1 MPAPMAPM
9 LATTGPLPTGGNWA
23 FEAKWDGVRCL
34 AAFDSRLRLW
44 ARSGTE
50 ITLRYPEISDLVLP
64 PGTILDGEIVV
75 LDNGVPR
82 FELLASRMHND
93 RPPAALVGRLPVTFM
108 VFDAPRLAGEDLCPV
123 PYAGRR
129 DRLDAL
135 ALEHP
140 HVLVPPTFDDGAA
153 TFAASGE
160 LGLEGV
166 IAKRL
171 SSGYQPGVRSADW
184 VKHKHEY
191 TMDCVVGG
199 WRPGARRIGALLV
212 GSPTDEGLLY
222 RGRVGGGISAATE
235 RHLLALLEPLEQP
248 TSPFAELP
256 PAEDR
261 RGAHWVAPLVT
272 VEVAYGE
279 ETLAGRLRFPR
290 LRKVVEDA

>member
-9 LATTGPLPTGGNWA
+9 LATNGPLPTGGNWA

-34 AAFDSRLRLW
+34 AAFEARLRLW

-50 ITLRYPEISDLVLP
+50 ITLRYPELADLVLP
-64 PGTILDGEIVV
+64 AGTLLDGEIVV

-82 FELLASRMHND
+82 FELLASRMHTD
-93 RPPAALVGRLPVTFM
+93 RPPAALVAKLPVTYM
-108 VFDAPRLAGEDLCPV
+108 VFDAPRLAGEDLCAL
-123 PYAGRR
+123 PYEARR
-129 DRLDAL
+129 ARLEAL
-135 ALEHP
+135 AVDHP
-140 HVLVPPTFDDGAA
+140 RVLVPPSFDDGAA
-153 TFAASGE
+153 TFVASRE

-171 SSGYQPGVRSADW
+171 SSGYQPGARSTDW

-212 GSPTDEGLLY
+212 GSPTDGGLVY

-235 RHLLALLEPLEQP
+235 RHLLDLLEPLEQP
-248 TSPFAELP
+248 TSPFAELL

-290 LRKVVEDA
+290 LRKVVDDA

>member
-1 MPAPMAPM
+1 MAPM
-9 LATTGPLPTGGNWA
+9 LATNGPLPTGGNWA

-34 AAFDSRLRLW
+34 AGFDARPRLW

-50 ITLRYPEISDLVLP
+50 ITVRYPELADLVLP
-64 PGTILDGEIVV
+64 AGTVLDGEIV
-75 LDNGVPR
+75 LLHDGVPR
-82 FELLASRMHND
+82 FELLASRMHTD
-93 RPPAALVGRLPVTFM
+93 RPPAALVARLPVTYM
-108 VFDAPRLAGEDLCPV
+108 VFDAPRLAGEDLCAL
-123 PYAGRR
+123 PYAERR
-129 DRLDAL
+129 ARLEGLAL
-135 ALEHP
+135 AHP
-140 HVLVPPTFDDGAA
+140 HVLVPPSFDDGAA
-153 TFAASGE
+153 TWVASRE

-166 IAKRL
+166 MAKRL

-184 VKHKHEY
+184 IKHKHEY

-212 GSPTDEGLLY
+212 GSPTDGGLVY

-235 RHLLALLEPLEQP
+235 RHLLALLAPLERP
-248 TSPFAELP
+248 TSAFAEQL

-261 RGAHWVAPLVT
+261 RGAHWVEPLVT

-279 ETLAGRLRFPR
+279 ETMAGRLRFPR